1 MNYSP
6 KNFIMVVLGLFL
18 FSIGIVLTINAE
30 LGVAPWD
37 VFHQGLS
44 RITGITIGQVAIA
57 LGVLIVVLD
66 LYLGQAIGWAT
77 LLNMVL
83 IGSFMDI
90 LMLNNLIPVAE
101 SAMEGMA
108 MIFVGLV
115 IQAVGFAIYLS
126 QGMGAGPRD
135 GLMVALT
142 RRTGKSVR
150 FVKSGIELIVV
161 SAGILLGGSFGVGTV
176 IMATMG
182 GLVFQTVFK
191 PLKFDMGK
199 VEHRFIQD
207 DIAARKKGI

>member
-6 KNFIMVVLGLFL
+6 KNFIIVVLGLFL

-77 LLNMVL
+77 LLNMIL

-115 IQAVGFAIYLS
+115 IQAMGFAIYLS

-161 SAGILLGGSFGVGTV
+161 SAGILLGGSFGIGTV